1 MLRPKEARAVLSP
14 VITMSAPA
22 APFRTILLLVP
33 ILAVIPVI
41 PALLIAVLIA
51 SKFSATVDVE
61 SVVNVIA
68 LPLMDNASAPILKP
82 PDETLVP
89 LYDVLL

>member
-1 MLRPKEARAVLSP
+1 MLSP
-14 VITMSAPA
+14 EITISAPA

-33 ILAVIPVI
+33 TLAVIPVM
-41 PALLIAVLIA
+41 PASLIAVLIA
-51 SKFSATVDVE
+51 SKFSDIVEDE
-61 SVVNVIA
+61 SVVKVIA
-68 LPLMDNASAPILKP
+68 LPLMDNALAPILKP